1 MAVRP
6 AGHSPGRKID
16 PSLYLESPDEALMD
30 MFREGDA
37 LAFYALLERHA
48 GMVWKIARQYFG
60 ASAEIDDLVQD
71 LTLTLW
77 QNKNAWKPGA
87 ARFSSW
93 LYRVASNKCIDM
105 LRQKRLPAHHGML
118 PDDVMAYDPSA
129 EDRVESQQ
137 QARQM
142 RDLLAELPLNQK
154 LALTLYYY
162 EEASLPQIAERLKV
176 SELAA
181 RSLLKRGKQNLRE
194 LMPSR
199 S

>member
-1 MAVRP
+1 M
-6 AGHSPGRKID
+6 
-16 PSLYLESPDEALMD
+16 E
-30 MFREGDA
+30 MFQAGDA

-60 ASAEIDDLVQD
+60 SAAEIDDLVQD

-105 LRQKRLPAHHGML
+105 LRQKRIPAHNGVA
-118 PDDVMAYDPSA
+118 PDDLMALSPNA
-129 EDRVESQQ
+129 EDRVVSQQ
-137 QARQM
+137 QAKQM
-142 RDLLAELPLNQK
+142 QDLLAELPLNQK

-162 EEASLPQIAERLKV
+162 EDASLPQIAERLNV

-194 LMPSR
+194 LMSLR
-199 S
+199 C